1 MEDNCVLAVLCVVYE
16 GLNGKLKGK
25 ITTRRENLPF
35 CTIGEQ
41 MHVCITKQGLPCSKT
56 PLNTTN
62 KVDMQT

>member
-16 GLNGKLKGK
+16 GLNW
-25 ITTRRENLPF
+25 TRRENLPV
-35 CTIGEQ
+35 CTIGKQ
-41 MHVCITKQGLPCSKT
+41 MHVCITKQGVHSPKT